1 MNLLIL
7 NIMSLLFLNLAI
19 GDDWELVKQTTDL
32 SIYVRYVEDS
42 AIKEVKIDGNLTCE
56 LKELVA
62 ALEDIPGQ
70 KEWLMRTMDAYIL
83 DDNGFG
89 QFSYYLSTDL
99 PFPVKDRDIIV
110 AYKRSYDP
118 TAKKLEIAYHD
129 LKDRLPENNKLVRIP
144 TMQARYL
151 ITEKADN
158 VITLEYYLK
167 IDIGGVIPNWV
178 VNMAITKGPEST
190 MNSLFEIIR
199 SGKYKNAEVLGL

>member
-1 MNLLIL
+1 MF
-7 NIMSLLFLNLAI
+7 FLNLAV
-19 GDDWELVKQTTDL
+19 GDGWELVKQTTDL
-32 SIYVRYVEDS
+32 SIYVRNVEYS
-42 AIKEVKIDGNLTCE
+42 AIKEVKIEATITCE

-83 DDNGFG
+83 DDNGIG

-110 AYKRSYDP
+110 AYNRSYDP

-129 LKDRLPENNKLVRIP
+129 LNDRLPENNKLIRIP
-144 TMQARYL
+144 AMQARYL
-151 ITEKADN
+151 ITEKAN
-158 VITLEYYLK
+158 SIITMEYYLK
-167 IDIGGVIPNWV
+167 IDIGGILPNWV

-199 SGKYKNAEVLGL
+199 SGKYKNTEVLGL